1 MRSAK
6 MKWETMNEI
15 FSKLWAAIQST
26 LTSFAYI
33 FRSCT
38 LNTKHQLYYYV
49 SLWMKN
55 GISDER
61 NETKCE
67 RKKEKNNFVC
77 IFPTAEVWFGAANC
91 NTISVGMKSELCR
104 MCTVAIRK
112 RNASSLSFNHSQS
125 TCVFSGR
132 CLRVNM
138 AENSIQRFVAVANHH
153 RTTANEYVW
162 IFSFIDF
169 SLAIEWS
176 DEWKKTHTRRSV
188 DALMSFC
195 SFSPSLS
202 SSVCVCVFLFFLVSG
217 ETHQWYGDELR
228 THVWFVIKLR
238 IICFDMSS
246 HNS

>member
-1 MRSAK
+1 
-6 MKWETMNEI
+6 
-15 FSKLWAAIQST
+15 
-26 LTSFAYI
+26 
-33 FRSCT
+33 
-38 LNTKHQLYYYV
+38 
-49 SLWMKN
+49 MKN

-202 SSVCVCVFLFFLVSG
+202 SSVCVCVCFYSSSFQAKHTSDMETNCEHMYDLLLNYALFVS
-217 ETHQWYGDELR
+217 
-228 THVWFVIKLR
+228 ICLR
-238 IICFDMSS
+238 IIHNCGNLMNERRSAQINS
-246 HNS
+246 HSICRNENLKYPFYLFTIDKCGK